1 MSKAGVEQVLT
12 RAAQDGAFQQ
22 QIANDPSVL
31 DQFDLTD
38 DEKSALVN
46 KDHATLEAVGVD
58 KRQTSWMARKDT
70 GPGPS

>member
-12 RAAQDGAFQQ
+12 RAAQDDAFKAQVTS
-22 QIANDPSVL
+22 DPSVL

-38 DEKSALVN
+38 DEKAALAN
-46 KDHATLEAVGVD
+46 KDHAVLEASGVD

-70 GPGPS
+70 GPQA